1 MSHYTLSWLCIAVF
15 IFEITVHARAQSSG
29 KAGAPLRIGTPSPSS
44 IAILQLKIA
53 ELKGFF
59 RDEGLQVEIVQMRVP
74 VSMIALATNE
84 IDYATA
90 AGTVLVSAVRNLP
103 LRVAM
108 YFLRAPL
115 HVLNAKP
122 EYRSMKDLKGKTIAI
137 GGIGEATEPML
148 KAMLRRANLD
158 YEKDIK
164 ILQISGSG
172 SRFAALS
179 AGLMDAAVLPP
190 PYNLQAEAQG
200 YKRLTSVADAPEV
213 LDGTIA
219 LPPPTGLGVN
229 AERLHANP
237 QQVKKLIRA
246 VLKSHNFIRAQKAET
261 TKIISEWLKLDPAK
275 SLGAYDMYVGAM
287 SADGLVKEA
296 ALEAAIEQVRQE
308 LKVTRKPAL
317 SNVVD
322 LTLAK
327 EAIAELGNK

>member
-1 MSHYTLSWLCIAVF
+1 MSHHTLSWLCIAVF
-15 IFEITVHARAQSSG
+15 IFVITAQARAQSTG

-59 RDEGLQVEIVQMRVP
+59 RDEGLQIEIIQMRVP

-115 HVLNAKP
+115 HVLNARP
-122 EYRSMKDLKGKTIAI
+122 EYRSMKELKGKTIAI

-164 ILQISGSG
+164 VLQISGSG
-172 SRFAALS
+172 NRFAALS
-179 AGLMDAAVLPP
+179 ASLMDAAVLPP

-219 LPPPTGLGVN
+219 LAPPTGLGVN

-246 VLKSHNFIRAQKAET
+246 VLKSHNFIRSQKAET
-261 TKIISEWLKLDPAK
+261 TKIISEWLKLDPAM
-275 SLGAYDMYVGAM
+275 SLGAYDMYIGAM

-322 LTLAK
+322 LSLAK